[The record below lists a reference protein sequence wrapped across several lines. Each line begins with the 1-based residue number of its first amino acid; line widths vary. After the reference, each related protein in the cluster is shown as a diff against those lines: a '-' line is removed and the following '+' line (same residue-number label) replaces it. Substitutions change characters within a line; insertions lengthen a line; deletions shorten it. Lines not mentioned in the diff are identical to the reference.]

1 MIYLNKKIFQDLK
14 DKIQPLIAFFTNK
27 KINRKARITGK
38 VIWNLALIFF
48 VLIILGGAFAG
59 GVGAGYFAYLV
70 KDEPIRSYESMKKDI
85 YNYEETSKL
94 YFADNVYLGKLRTD
108 LEREEVKLKDV
119 SDYLVKAIIATE
131 DEYFYQHHG
140 IVPKAIVRA
149 VLQEVTNSSVQTG
162 GSTLTQQLIKNQILT
177 NEISFERKAKEIL
190 LALRLEKFF
199 TKDEILEAYLNVS
212 PFGRNSSG
220 RNIAGVQA
228 AAKGIFGVDAKD
240 LNLPQAAYIAGLP
253 QSPSA
258 YTPFTNQGKLKKN
271 LEPGLSRMKTVL
283 KRMYNNQYI
292 TKTQYE
298 KALAYDV
305 TKDFI
310 PPSKSSVEKYPWLTT
325 EIEKRAK
332 EILAQILAKK
342 DGYTEEDL
350 EKDENLQE
358 EYYTLADRDLRHNG
372 YEIHTTINK
381 KIYDSMQKVKDNF
394 EYYGSNILVTEKD
407 PETNE
412 KVVVKK
418 PVEVGAMLIEN
429 KTGKIISFIG
439 GRDFNKQQLN
449 HATSAKRSNG
459 STMKPLLVYAP
470 SIELGSLSPGS
481 ILPDV
486 PLQLDPSRSTPWP
499 SNYGGGYHGL
509 VTAREALAKSYNIPA
524 VKAYVDILNQRPARY
539 LEKMGFTSLTDADYT
554 NRSTALGGL
563 TNGVTVEE
571 NVNAFATFANEGK
584 FVDAYLIEK
593 IVDRDGNAIYKH
605 KSKSV
610 KVFSEQTAYITYD
623 MLRTVVREGTAAS
636 LNSRL
641 KFRADWAGKTGTS
654 QDYKDAW
661 FIASNPNIS
670 FGVWIGY
677 DTPRSLEVNYR
688 GLSYSNRNIYLWSQL
703 MNAAYDIDPK
713 LIGASK
719 VQKMPSGVVTRS
731 ICSLSGMLASDACS
745 RAGLVKSD
753 LFIEKYV
760 PKKVDDSLIEG
771 KYVQIGKKKYLAL
784 DSTPDEFAEKGL
796 ILNPDYIEKIFG
808 MKINTEQ
815 LFDKSEKF
823 SSILLPDDKIE
834 DNGKTPAAVKASVKG
849 ATLTWNKHPEN
860 DVIGY
865 RIYQNGKKVAS
876 VKSGERLTFTGSNG
890 TYYVTAVDIAGRE
903 SKPSN
908 TIVIGEGAE
917 EKQIEP
923 EKQQDTETNEK
934 DNDDENKSKESSP
947 IKQGKDFSKKDS

>member
-719 VQKMPSGVVTRS
+719 VKKMPSGVVTRS

>member
-212 PFGRNSSG
+212 PVGRNSSG

-394 EYYGSNILVTEKD
+394 EYYGNNILVTEKD